1 MHDEYSI
8 KAGFITAALVFMVL
22 ALNPAAV
29 AQKGLKIESFQTQL
43 LSGPDSEGRVEFTLT
58 ATASNPS
65 EFGQWFFVSV
75 RALDGEGRPLV
86 IVSLT
91 GRIGGRQVGTLTGEG
106 VMPFEAYQS
115 IATWEPF

>member
-8 KAGFITAALVFMVL
+8 KAGFIITAVLFMAVV
-22 ALNPAAV
+22 LNPAAS
-29 AQKGLKIESFQTQL
+29 AQNGLKIESFQTQL

-91 GRIGGRQVGTLTGEG
+91 GRIGGRQVGTLAGEG

>member
-1 MHDEYSI
+1 MTALLFTALVLSP
-8 KAGFITAALVFMVL
+8 AAL
-22 ALNPAAV
+22 
-29 AQKGLKIESFQTQL
+29 AQEGLKIETFQTQL
-43 LSGPDSEGRVEFTLT
+43 LSGPDSEGYVAFTLT

-75 RALDGEGRPLV
+75 RALDGNGRPMV

-91 GRIGGRQVGTLTGEG
+91 GRIGGRQVGILTGDG

-115 IATWEPF
+115 IASWEPF